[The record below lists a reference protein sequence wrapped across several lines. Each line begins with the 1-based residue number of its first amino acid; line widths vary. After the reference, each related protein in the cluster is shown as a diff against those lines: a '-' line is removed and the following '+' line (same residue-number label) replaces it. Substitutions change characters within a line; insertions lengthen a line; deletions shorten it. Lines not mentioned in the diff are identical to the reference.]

1 MDPITQQTTL
11 AAAGGKKVP
20 PYVDDVFST
29 FLYEGNSSTQT
40 ITNDIDL
47 TGEGGLVWI
56 KSRENNTKNHHLYD
70 TERGAGQRLSSNL
83 TTEERDGSSNELM
96 AFTSSGFT
104 LGISSN
110 VNSTSV
116 GNYVSWTFR
125 KAPGFFDVVTY
136 TGNGTAGRTISHQLG
151 SVPGMIIVKVTSG
164 GTDDWFVYHRSLG
177 DQRIKLNS
185 TNASGS
191 TAVWNYT
198 APTSSVFSVG
208 TDGGVNGSGRT
219 YVAYIF
225 AHDDAQYG
233 TDGDESIIKCGSY
246 TGNSGSQEI
255 NLGFEPQFILIKRST
270 GSSDWVIVD
279 NMRCLSE
286 SQRVELYANTAD
298 SEYTHPD
305 AEVVVTPTGFKLLT
319 SHSYYNGSGTYI
331 YMAIRRQNKPPEAA
345 TEVFAIDTRAGTSPT
360 PPTYKSDFPVDWVW
374 ERRSDTGNNWSAR
387 TRLIGEGK
395 EFDLN
400 TTGSEAA
407 NTNTRIEFD
416 RNDGLGTDT
425 SAVSTQY
432 AWMFKRAP
440 GFFDVVTYTADGTNN
455 QVKNHNLSV
464 TPELMFVKI
473 RSGSDNWSV
482 YHKDLGATKYLKLNE
497 TTAATTAI
505 GNWQNTAPTSTQF
518 TVGGDAMVGA
528 NTHRYVAYLFATL
541 PGISKVGSYSGSSS
555 AQNIDCGFTNG
566 ARFVLI
572 KRTDSSGH
580 WMVFDT
586 SRGIIS
592 GSDPGLRLDLPNP
605 QSDTTFDYIDPYS
618 AGFTIRSFGDVN
630 TSGGTY
636 IFLAIA

>member
-136 TGNGTAGRTISHQLG
+136 SGTGSARTIAHNLG
-151 SVPGMIIVKVTSG
+151 SVPGMIIVKVVSG
-164 GTDDWFVYHRSLG
+164 ATDDWFVYHRSLG

-400 TTGSEAA
+400 TNGSEAA

-440 GFFDVVTYTADGTNN
+440 GFFDVVAYRGDGGSKRSIT
-455 QVKNHNLSV
+455 HNLGV
-464 TPELMFVKI
+464 TPTFLITK
-473 RSGSDNWSV
+473 RRD
-482 YHKDLGATKYLKLNE
+482 ATSHWRVM
-497 TTAATTAI
+497 TTAI
-505 GNWQNTAPTSTQF
+505 DGTSDAFKLNTTESVTGYSSQYGSYTATTFLVDHPELGNNTS
-518 TVGGDAMVGA
+518 GGD
-528 NTHRYVAYLFATL
+528 YLAYLFATL
-541 PGISKVGSYSGSSS
+541 PGISKVGSYTGTGS
-555 AQNIDCGFTNG
+555 ALNIDCGFTNG
-566 ARFVLI
+566 ARFVMI
-572 KRTDSSGH
+572 KR
-580 WMVFDT
+580 
-586 SRGIIS
+586 
-592 GSDPGLRLDLPNP
+592 
-605 QSDTTFDYIDPYS
+605 SDTTGNWYMFDTARGIVSGNDSAIAINSSSAQISGDYIDPLA
-618 AGFTIRSFGDVN
+618 AGFTINGSYAQWN
-630 TSGGTY
+630 ESGGTY
-636 IFLAIA
+636 LFLAIA